1 MKALWA
7 GLGASALLAGLATA
21 VYATRVDPRRYRL
34 EKLTVTTD
42 GACSPAR
49 PLKILHIS
57 DLHLSYPESHKIEF
71 LKKITQ
77 EEYDLIALTGDIIEN
92 YTGLPYLRSILSRKP
107 RLGAYAVLGNHDYYA
122 YSMFHKTVG
131 RLFRRFRHP
140 RERRDVQPLIEALQQ
155 SGFTVLR
162 NSAVHH
168 AEAGLHVLGVDYP
181 TLHPELLQDL
191 VAEAGAGDY
200 IVVLFHMPIHLD
212 NIVRTGAHL
221 ALGGHTHGG
230 QIRIPGL
237 GAIITDSELPRRDA
251 SGLFRRQAT
260 AFHISRGLGADPRTN
275 IRFNCPPAAT
285 VLEVV
290 RRDSSVRSQ

>member
-1 MKALWA
+1 MKALWV
-7 GLGASALLAGLATA
+7 GLGASALLTGLAAA
-21 VYATRVDPRRYRL
+21 VYATRVEPRRYRL
-34 EKLTVTTD
+34 ERLTVTAG
-42 GACSPAR
+42 GASPSAQ

-57 DLHLSYPESHKIEF
+57 DLHLCYPESDKIDFLRQITDEEF
-71 LKKITQ
+71 
-77 EEYDLIALTGDIIEN
+77 DLIALTGDIIEN

-131 RLFRRFRHP
+131 RIIRRFRHP
-140 RERRDVQPLIEALQQ
+140 RQRRNVQPLIEALEQA
-155 SGFTVLR
+155 GFTVLR
-162 NSAVHH
+162 NSAVRHGQ
-168 AEAGLHVLGVDYP
+168 EGLHVLGVDYP
-181 TLHPELLQDL
+181 TLHPELMQEL
-191 VAEAGAGDY
+191 VADAEAGDY
-200 IVVLFHMPIHLD
+200 IVALFHMPIHLD

-237 GAIITDSELPRRDA
+237 GAIITDADLPRREA
-251 SGLFRRQAT
+251 SGLFMRQDT
-260 AFHISRGLGADPRTN
+260 AFHISRGLGADPRSN

-290 RRDSSVRSQ
+290 RNA